1 MILGRQEASLST
13 RQIAIDSRWKLIMVT
28 DFVTLTSTTLTM
40 AARDQTKRWKEGVD
54 GAKTEQ

>member
-1 MILGRQEASLST
+1 MSRVETSLST
-13 RQIAIDSRWKLIMVT
+13 QQIAIDSRWKLVEI
-28 DFVTLTSTTLTM
+28 LTSTTLTM